1 MLSLSIAQDFVEK
14 ETHVDDQ
21 PLDSAH
27 RSPEDKL
34 EEVEQIYQ
42 QSWGHRAN
50 HILIKAAECS
60 LDSLT
65 VANWN
70 LRVYDPLLAL
80 IVEAPKFQETIGY
93 MNVFVT
99 QMIPW

>member
-1 MLSLSIAQDFVEK
+1 MLTLSIAQDFVEK
-14 ETHVDDQ
+14 ETPVDDQ
-21 PLDSAH
+21 PYDLAY
-27 RSPEDKL
+27 RSPDDKL
-34 EEVEQIYQ
+34 EEVEQMYQ

-50 HILIKAAECS
+50 HILNKAVECS

-70 LRVYDPLLAL
+70 ARVYDPLLAL